1 MSTNYEA
8 LFNSSYD
15 RITAKDQ
22 GDLFFSHFYQLF
34 VESTQGLKI
43 QPTPEHQQAQQKIIY
58 KSFFYMLSVATSHI
72 VADYLEHV
80 AREQSSQGLN
90 LPASVFAY
98 WRRAVLQTVRDL
110 DPLCDEEVLTAW
122 AIFMAPGLEFMR
134 RQAELHHD
142 AAQGNKNARQ

>member
-15 RITAKDQ
+15 RITGKDH
-22 GDLFFSHFYQLF
+22 GDLFFSHFYRLF
-34 VESTQGLKI
+34 IESTQQLKI
-43 QPTPEHQQAQQKIIY
+43 LPTPEHHQQQQKIIY
-58 KSFFYMLSVATSHI
+58 KSFFYMLSVATTHI
-72 VADYLEHV
+72 VSDYLEHV
-80 AREQSSQGLN
+80 AREQSAQGLN

-110 DPLCDEEVLTAW
+110 DPLCDEDVLTAW

-142 AAQGNKNARQ
+142 ANQGRHNER

>member
-8 LFNSSYD
+8 LFNDSYD
-15 RITAKDQ
+15 RITADDH
-22 GDLFFSHFYQLF
+22 GDRFFSHFYTLF
-34 VESTQGLKI
+34 IESTQELKI

-58 KSFFYMLSVATSHI
+58 KSFFYMLSVATTHI

-110 DPLCDEEVLTAW
+110 DPVCDEEVLTAW

-142 AAQGNKNARQ
+142 ASKGSQNER